1 MFSKFLSQIN
11 KVAPEWTGPRVVAIA
26 TVFASGLLLGI
37 RHWGGLQ
44 PLELMAFDRMMQFRV
59 DSGPEPRLLVV
70 GITEED
76 IEAFGWPLSDRELAQ
91 LLAKLQS
98 YQPQLIGLDLYR
110 NVPQEPGYQE
120 LLKQLEA
127 DNIVGIRDDAA
138 GIGPPPKIPPERI
151 GFNDLVTDPD
161 GPIRRNLMT
170 FRTEEGNLVSFSLR
184 LTLLY
189 LGSKNLAPKPGL
201 KPGQIV
207 WGKAVFEALE
217 PNSGGYK
224 NIDAG
229 GYQILLNYLSRT
241 PVARQVSV
249 ADVLDGSLSPDW
261 IKDKIVLIG
270 SIAPSLKDVHFT
282 PYSSGENEN
291 PSMPGV
297 FVHGQMIGQ
306 MLGAVTEGRPL
317 FWFWPEWA
325 EVCWTIA
332 WISAGGILSW
342 ICRHPL
348 VLILSGTAFV
358 GVLVATSWGVFL
370 YAGWVPVFSPLI
382 GYLVTGASVVAYRAY
397 QAGRQQQ
404 AIMKLLGQNTS
415 PEIADALWDSR
426 DRLLKDGKLPG
437 QKLTAT
443 MLFTDLKSFS
453 TISEQ
458 MTPEILM
465 EWLNEYLG
473 ALTETVQGHHGII
486 NKFTGDGIMAAF
498 GVPVARQSEEEIAQ
512 DARNAVACAVEMGDR
527 LQQLNEQWKPR
538 GLPVVQMRVG
548 IFTGPVVAG
557 SLGGKERL
565 EYGIIGDSVNIA
577 SRLESCEKDRQ
588 SSICRVLVAYETLI
602 YIKDE
607 FFVEEWGPL
616 GLKGKQQT
624 VDVYRVVARKPSPS
638 STPSDSQF

>member
-1 MFSKFLSQIN
+1 MFSKLLSQI
-11 KVAPEWTGPRVVAIA
+11 KKIAPDWTGPRVVAIA
-26 TVFASGLLLGI
+26 TLFASGLLLGI

-59 DSGPEPRLLVV
+59 DSGPDSRLLVV

-76 IEAFGWPLSDRELAQ
+76 IEASGWPLSDRVLAQ

-110 NVPQEPGYQE
+110 NVPQEPGHQE

-138 GIGPPPKIPPERI
+138 EIGPPPNIPPERI
-151 GFNDLVTDPD
+151 GFNDLVTDLD

-170 FRTEEGNLVSFSLR
+170 FRTEEGNQVSFSLR

-189 LGSKNLAPKPGL
+189 LGSKNLSPKPG
-201 KPGQIV
+201 PQQGQIF
-207 WGKAVFEALE
+207 WGKALFEPLA
-217 PNSGGYK
+217 PDSGGYK

-229 GYQILLNYLSRT
+229 GYQILLNYRSRT

-249 ADVLDGSLSPDW
+249 TEVLEGKVNPDL
-261 IKDKIVLIG
+261 IEDKIVLIG

-291 PSMPGV
+291 PTMPGV
-297 FVHGQMIGQ
+297 FIHGQMLSQ
-306 MLGAVTEGRPL
+306 MLSAVTEGRPL

-325 EVCWTIA
+325 EICWTIA
-332 WISAGGILSW
+332 WISAGGTLSW

-348 VLILSGTAFV
+348 VLGLSSTALIGILV
-358 GVLVATSWGVFL
+358 GSSWGIFL
-370 YAGWVPVFSPLI
+370 YAGWVPFFSPLI
-382 GYLVTGASVVAYRAY
+382 GCLFTGASVVAYRAY

-404 AIMKLLGQNTS
+404 AVMKLLGQNTS
-415 PEIADALWDSR
+415 PEIADALWNSR

-443 MLFTDLKSFS
+443 MLFTDLKNFS

-465 EWLNEYLG
+465 EWLNEYLS
-473 ALTETVQGHHGII
+473 ALAETVQAHDGII

-498 GVPVARQSEEEIAQ
+498 GVPMARQSEEDIAQ
-512 DARNAVACAVEMGDR
+512 DARNGVACGLEMGDR

-548 IFTGPVVAG
+548 IFTGAVVAG

-588 SSICRVLVAYETLI
+588 SSICRVLIAYETLV
-602 YIKDE
+602 YVKDE

-616 GLKGKQQT
+616 ALKGKQQT
-624 VDVYRVVARKPSPS
+624 VDVYRVVARKPNPSSPS
-638 STPSDSQF
+638 